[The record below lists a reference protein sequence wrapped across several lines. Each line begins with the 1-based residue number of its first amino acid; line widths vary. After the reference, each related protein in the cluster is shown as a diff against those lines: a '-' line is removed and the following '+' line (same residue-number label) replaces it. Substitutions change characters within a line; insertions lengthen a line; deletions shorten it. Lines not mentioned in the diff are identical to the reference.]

1 MEKTETPVS
10 MEEELVR
17 LIKRAVDER
26 VHEHGVILF
35 DVEKANDLAVE
46 LGLDVSC
53 VKAVME
59 ELNRL
64 LEEKFRDRRRD
75 NLP

>member
-1 MEKTETPVS
+1 MEKIEKPMS

-17 LIKRAVDER
+17 LIKRVVDER
-26 VHEHGVILF
+26 VHDHGVILF
-35 DVEKANDLAVE
+35 DVEKANSLAVE

-53 VKAVME
+53 VKAVIE

-64 LEEKFRDRRRD
+64 LEGKIQRQEKR
-75 NLP
+75 

>member
-1 MEKTETPVS
+1 MEKTETSMS

-17 LIKRAVDER
+17 LIKRVVDER
-26 VHEHGVILF
+26 VHDHGVILF

-53 VKAVME
+53 VKAVIQ

-64 LEEKFRDRRRD
+64 LEEKFRDRKRD